1 MICPFSIIQ
10 KLQSFVFLNGIMEMN
25 RLFHDI
31 LIFWKGSVTTE
42 QKSNESQTSPT
53 TPAKLRSKELKL
65 PLIIIPF
72 PPTCAIAKDSHQ
84 RCLSFP
90 ICSQNFI
97 VSHKKQ
103 INGVFLASFQ

>member
-10 KLQSFVFLNGIMEMN
+10 KLQSFVFLNGFMEMN

-31 LIFWKGSVTTE
+31 LIFWKGSVYVTTE

-65 PLIIIPF
+65 PLIIIPL
-72 PPTCAIAKDSHQ
+72 PPT
-84 RCLSFP
+84 
-90 ICSQNFI
+90 
-97 VSHKKQ
+97 
-103 INGVFLASFQ
+103 